1 MEWVA
6 TLHSYWR
13 WVVLLVGVAAII
25 FALLAMTGNRPWD
38 ALADRLA
45 LFFTISL
52 DIQVLIGLVVWV
64 TQQRWSGDLFL
75 GYIHPLAML
84 AAVALAHIGRTRAD
98 RASDSR
104 EKGRFATL
112 FFVGSFVVIL
122 LAIPLGSWPV

>member
-1 MEWVA
+1 
-6 TLHSYWR
+6 
-13 WVVLLVGVAAII
+13 
-25 FALLAMTGNRPWD
+25 MTGNRPWD